1 MGTTSRGATKV
12 GIRLRDVTGLPTL
25 PAVSR
30 DGRYYWNGTAW
41 LPFGG
46 AAQSQ
51 AGQGRWLPWLS
62 LLLVIAAVS
71 FAAGLFIGLPLG
83 RTPAPS
89 QQVVA
94 YDRVRQANIAP
105 LEQALANV
113 NSDCAVGDAGRC
125 SLSLA
130 YVLALDQKFLDE
142 LGQTDLPNCRISSD
156 QQLRVGLQGLQ
167 RSVSEAIAAGGTPPP
182 ILVGVSDIEASDLLY
197 AATTCP

>member
-1 MGTTSRGATKV
+1 M
-12 GIRLRDVTGLPTL
+12 PT
-25 PAVSR
+25 VSR
-30 DGRYYWNGTAW
+30 DGRYYWDGTGW
-41 LPFGG
+41 VPFAG
-46 AAQSQ
+46 ADQSQ

-62 LLLVIAAVS
+62 LLVVIAAVS

-83 RTPAPS
+83 RTPTPS

-94 YDRVRQANIAP
+94 YDKTRQANIAP

-142 LGQTDLPNCRISSD
+142 LGQTDVPNCAISSD
-156 QQLRVGLQGLQ
+156 QQLRVGLRRLQ
-167 RSVSEAIAAGGTPPP
+167 QSVSDAIAAGGPPPP
-182 ILVGVSDIEASDLLY
+182 ILPGVSDIEASNLLY